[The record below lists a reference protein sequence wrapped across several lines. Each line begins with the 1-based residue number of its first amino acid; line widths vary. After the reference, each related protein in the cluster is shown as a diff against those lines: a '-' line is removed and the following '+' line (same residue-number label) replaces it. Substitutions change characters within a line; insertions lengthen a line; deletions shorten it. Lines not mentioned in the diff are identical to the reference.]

1 MKLYYWSPF
10 FANVATEKA
19 VVNSIESVIKFS
31 KKKMTPYL
39 LDVIGEWGSQKKK
52 LLHKDILIKDILKF
66 KLIKYLPKYGFIK
79 SRLSYIT
86 VFLFSI
92 FKLHKIL
99 KEEKPDFIIIHLMTF
114 IPLFLLLLFN
124 YKTKFILRISG
135 YPKLNFFRSFFWKI
149 VGKKIYLIT
158 TPTKLTSDL
167 LCENKIF
174 ELRKIKYLPDPVL
187 NLSKIKEIRNNRES
201 VEKQVSTENTII
213 SIGRLTRQKNFKF
226 LILAFKEINKKYPNL
241 NLFILGDGEEKN
253 ELMSL
258 IEKLNLKEKIFLVGY
273 KKNIYEYLKNSK
285 IFILTSLWEDPGFVL
300 IEAGY
305 MNKTVFSSDCLNG
318 PKEILENEKN
328 GFLFKSNSKKDFLSK
343 FDEIINTD
351 KKLIFE
357 KKISFKK
364 KVKEFTLS
372 NHYKILNSLLTK
384 NEN

>member
-135 YPKLNFFRSFFWKI
+135 YPKLNFFRSFFCFNW
-149 VGKKIYLIT
+149 
-158 TPTKLTSDL
+158 
-167 LCENKIF
+167 
-174 ELRKIKYLPDPVL
+174 
-187 NLSKIKEIRNNRES
+187 
-201 VEKQVSTENTII
+201 
-213 SIGRLTRQKNFKF
+213 
-226 LILAFKEINKKYPNL
+226 
-241 NLFILGDGEEKN
+241 
-253 ELMSL
+253 
-258 IEKLNLKEKIFLVGY
+258 
-273 KKNIYEYLKNSK
+273 
-285 IFILTSLWEDPGFVL
+285 
-300 IEAGY
+300 
-305 MNKTVFSSDCLNG
+305 
-318 PKEILENEKN
+318 
-328 GFLFKSNSKKDFLSK
+328 
-343 FDEIINTD
+343 
-351 KKLIFE
+351 
-357 KKISFKK
+357 
-364 KVKEFTLS
+364 
-372 NHYKILNSLLTK
+372 
-384 NEN
+384 

>member
-135 YPKLNFFRSFFWKI
+135 YPKLNFLRIFFWKI

-201 VEKQVSTENTII
+201 VEKQVSTKNTII

-226 LILAFKEINKKYPNL
+226 LILAFKEINKKYPNF
-241 NLFILGDGEEKN
+241 NLFILGEGEEKN
-253 ELMSL
+253 KLMSL

-285 IFILTSLWEDPGFVL
+285 IFVLTSLWEDPGFVL
-300 IEAGY
+300 VEAGY

>member
-201 VEKQVSTENTII
+201 VEKQVSTKNTII

-285 IFILTSLWEDPGFVL
+285 IFVLTSLWEDPGFVL
-300 IEAGY
+300 VEAGY

>member
-318 PKEILENEKN
+318 PKELLENEKN

>member
-39 LDVIGEWGSQKKK
+39 LDVIGEWESQKKK
-52 LLHKDILIKDILKF
+52 LLDKDIFIKDILEF
-66 KLIKYLPKYGFIK
+66 KIIKYLPKYGFFK
-79 SRLSYIT
+79 SRISYIT
-86 VFLFSI
+86 VFLLSI
-92 FKLHKIL
+92 FRLHKIL
-99 KEEKPDFIIIHLMTF
+99 KDEKPDFIIIHLMTF

-135 YPKLNFFRSFFWKI
+135 YPKLNFLRSFFWKI
-149 VGKKIYLIT
+149 VGKKIFLIT

-167 LCENKIF
+167 LCKNKIF
-174 ELRKIKYLPDPVL
+174 ELEKVKYLPDPVL
-187 NLSKIKEIRNNRES
+187 NLSKIKKTKNENES
-201 VEKQVSTENTII
+201 VETQVSTKNTII
-213 SIGRLTRQKNFKF
+213 SIGRLTRQKNFDF
-226 LILAFKEINKKYPNL
+226 LIMAFKEINKKYPNL

-253 ELMSL
+253 KLKKL

-273 KKNIYEYLKNSK
+273 KKNIYEYLKKSK
-285 IFILTSLWEDPGFVL
+285 IFVLTSLWEDPGFVL

-305 MNKTVFSSDCLNG
+305 MNKTVLSSDCLNG
-318 PKEILENEKN
+318 PKELLENEKN
-328 GFLFKSNSKKDFLSK
+328 GFLFKSNSKKNFLNK

-357 KKISFKK
+357 KKICFKK

-372 NHYKILNSLLTK
+372 NHYRILDSLLT
-384 NEN
+384 